1 MVPRFTGRTCRDRS
15 STVLT
20 RAAMPDPMVPSRA
33 SRIRSLVWPLR
44 AAGTASFAVMTVL
57 AIQSAGFAQSAP
69 ATTSVPAPQSPAAAK
84 RAETQAELD
93 QIARD
98 IKVSQ
103 EKQAQIARDI
113 AAIDKDGPRL
123 NEELVAAANREREAE
138 TNVAVSET
146 KIAGIEAEADGVKK
160 SLSDNRAALA
170 EVLAALQ
177 RIGRS
182 PPPAVLV
189 RPEDAL
195 ASVRSAIL
203 IGAVLPEM
211 RGEVDKVAADLQ
223 RLVGLK
229 NQSAA
234 ERDRFRQAV
243 TDLKDEQTR
252 IARLMDERQRSRGDQ
267 QKLLE
272 DERKRL
278 QDLTDKATSLRDL
291 VARLDTD
298 NGLRGTASPG
308 TAVGP
313 NGQPKQPDQKS
324 VTGEPGNVVRLQPAI
339 RFVDARGRMGLPAIG
354 QIVKS
359 FGEDDGAGGTM
370 KGIRLATRDGARVT
384 SPCDGSVMFAG
395 AFRSYGK
402 LLIIDGGDGYHVVM
416 AGMDRID
423 VERGQFVLA
432 GEPVGV
438 MGARRLASTSPEL
451 AASSPLLYVEFRK
464 DNTSIDPAPWWV
476 RTPDEKVRG

>member
-1 MVPRFTGRTCRDRS
+1 MRFGRAIIGIVGVALLVPILP
-15 STVLT
+15 V
-20 RAAMPDPMVPSRA
+20 RAFAGDATVPS
-33 SRIRSLVWPLR
+33 V
-44 AAGTASFAVMTVL
+44 
-57 AIQSAGFAQSAP
+57 Q
-69 ATTSVPAPQSPAAAK
+69 PAPTPSRRDA
-84 RAETQAELD
+84 TQADLD
-93 QIARD
+93 QLARD

-103 EKQAQIARDI
+103 ERQAEIAREI
-113 AAIDKDGPRL
+113 AALDKDGPRL
-123 NEELVAAANREREAE
+123 NEALVASAGREREAE
-138 TNVAVSET
+138 SSVATSERRIAALALDADTVRVSL
-146 KIAGIEAEADGVKK
+146 AA
-160 SLSDNRAALA
+160 NRAALA

-203 IGAVLPEM
+203 IGAVVPEM
-211 RGEVDKVAADLQ
+211 RDAVDKVASDLT
-223 RLVGLK
+223 RLVTLRD
-229 NQSAA
+229 QSSA

-252 IARLMDERQRSRGDQ
+252 IERLLDERKRNRGEQ
-267 QKLLE
+267 EKRLE
-272 DERKRL
+272 DERRRV

-298 NGLRGTASPG
+298 PATLRG
-308 TAVGP
+308 AVPAGP
-313 NGQPKQPDQKS
+313 TKPDDGAQTRLAAVEPNAPSKPPDQKS
-324 VTGEPGNVVRLQPAI
+324 VTPEPGGTVRLQPAI
-339 RFVDARGRMGLPAIG
+339 RFADAKGRFGMPVVGKIT
-354 QIVKS
+354 KT
-359 FGEDDGAGGTM
+359 FGEDDGMGGSM
-370 KGIRLATRDGARVT
+370 KGIRLAAREGGRVT
-384 SPCDGSVMFAG
+384 SPCDGSVMFTG
-395 AFRSYGK
+395 TFRSYGK

-438 MGARRLASTSPEL
+438 MAMPRMASNASDMAP
-451 AASSPLLYVEFRK
+451 AAPVLYVEFRK